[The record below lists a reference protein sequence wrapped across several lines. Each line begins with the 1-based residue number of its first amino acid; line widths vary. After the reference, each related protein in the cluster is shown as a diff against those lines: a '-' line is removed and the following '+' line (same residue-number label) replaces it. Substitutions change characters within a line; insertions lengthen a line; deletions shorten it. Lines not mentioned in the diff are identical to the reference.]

1 MESHDDRTM
10 GHLRPIKTKQLICI
24 HAVASHVLHPKARPP
39 KHACASSKPAIP
51 NTHVHMPHQRAA
63 RTLARPSLLSLLP
76 LPSLDTWVKN
86 AFNRL
91 LDGKLKLVSQ

>member
-39 KHACASSKPAIP
+39 KHA
-51 NTHVHMPHQRAA
+51 RAA
-63 RTLARPSLLSLLP
+63 RGIQAGDSQHSRSYAASTRSTDPGTSLSSFSPSSP
-76 LPSLDTWVKN
+76 IS
-86 AFNRL
+86 
-91 LDGKLKLVSQ
+91 